1 MAHRAIWPFRRRPT
15 VDKGT
20 ASWLVENME
29 WLVREFG
36 GRDGLAEST
45 LVLPK
50 PGFFTFEGEQ
60 GHALALRLFDQV
72 KAYCGMSDWEVDLIP
87 DDNPLA
93 VAPALAAVMVEP
105 QKHAAGTFGLDGN
118 RVQITYATSLLSRP
132 DRLIATFAHE
142 LAHYLLAT
150 ATSTPPSDSDEM
162 EFLTDLAAVYLG
174 FGVFLANT
182 RFEFE
187 AISDGPMQGWRWQNS
202 GYLPEAD
209 LIYALALFLRA
220 KELDER
226 PACEALKSHLAKMLK
241 RAISEVPADFSRE
254 WAGRFCPWSRTLL

>member
-1 MAHRAIWPFRRRPT
+1 LAATEARAVAIGAIWPFRRKPI
-15 VDKGT
+15 VDADT
-20 ASWLVENME
+20 ASWLAENME

-36 GRDGLAEST
+36 GRDGLAESK

-60 GHALALRLFDQV
+60 GHALALRLFEQV
-72 KAYCGMSDWEVDLIP
+72 KSYCGMSDWEVDLIP

-93 VAPALAAVMVEP
+93 ATPALSAAMVEP
-105 QKHAAGTFGLDGN
+105 QRHALGTFGVDGN
-118 RVQITYATSLLSRP
+118 RIQITYATAQLQRP

-150 ATSTPPSDSDEM
+150 AANSPPCEDDEI

-187 AISDGPMQGWRWQNS
+187 AMSDGPMQGWRWQNS

-209 LIYALALFLRA
+209 LIFGLALFLRA
-220 KELDER
+220 KELDVSR
-226 PACEALKSHLAKMLK
+226 ACDALKPHLAKMLK
-241 RAISEVPADFSRE
+241 QAISELPPD
-254 WAGRFCPWSRTLL
+254 TL

>member
-1 MAHRAIWPFRRRPT
+1 MAIGAIWPFRRRPV
-15 VDKGT
+15 VDADT
-20 ASWLVENME
+20 ASWHIENMS
-29 WLVREFG
+29 WLIREFG

-50 PGFFTFEGEQ
+50 PGFFVFEGEQ
-60 GHALALRLFDQV
+60 GHALALRLFNQV
-72 KAYCGMSDWEVDLIP
+72 KAYCGMSDWEVDLVP

-93 VAPALAAVMVEP
+93 ATPTLAAAMVQP
-105 QKHAAGTFGLDGN
+105 QKHAAGTFGVSGN
-118 RVQITYATSLLSRP
+118 RVEITYATAQLQRP

-150 ATSTPPSDSDEM
+150 AANPPPCDDEEM

-187 AISDGPMQGWRWQNS
+187 AISDGPMQGWRWQNA

-209 LIYALALFLRA
+209 LIFALALFLRA
-220 KELDER
+220 KGLDER
-226 PACEALKSHLAKMLK
+226 SACEALKPHLAKLLK
-241 RAISEVPADFSRE
+241 QAVSDLPADI
-254 WAGRFCPWSRTLL
+254 L